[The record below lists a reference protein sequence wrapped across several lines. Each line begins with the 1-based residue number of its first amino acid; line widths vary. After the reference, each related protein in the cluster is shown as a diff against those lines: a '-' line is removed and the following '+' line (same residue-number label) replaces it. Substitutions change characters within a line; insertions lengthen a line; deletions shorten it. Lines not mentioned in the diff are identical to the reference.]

1 MNALIIPVYKN
12 ENSIKELVSG
22 VKNINGG
29 LSEGM
34 TAVFVVDGSPD
45 NSSGLLEK
53 LLPTAGF
60 KSKLVEHSRNFGSF
74 EAIRTGMKE
83 IEADKYA
90 VMAADLQEPPELII
104 DFFKNLKYNEKD
116 IVFGIRENRKDPF
129 VSKIFSAIFWKFYR
143 RFIIKEIPPGGVD
156 VFGCVRQVRDRIV
169 SFTEANSSLVAQLFW
184 VGFKRSY
191 IRYERRKRE
200 RGKSAWT
207 FRKKF
212 NYLMDSVFSV
222 TDLPIKFLIALGTAG
237 IVLSV
242 GLGFTVFIS
251 RLAGLIEVSGY
262 TALMLTI
269 IFFGTAN
276 ILGVGIAGAYAHRSY
291 ENTKGRP
298 QAITVYSK
306 EFNGG
311 EK

>member
-104 DFFKNLKYNEKD
+104 D
-116 IVFGIRENRKDPF
+116 
-129 VSKIFSAIFWKFYR
+129 
-143 RFIIKEIPPGGVD
+143 
-156 VFGCVRQVRDRIV
+156 
-169 SFTEANSSLVAQLFW
+169 
-184 VGFKRSY
+184 
-191 IRYERRKRE
+191 
-200 RGKSAWT
+200 
-207 FRKKF
+207 
-212 NYLMDSVFSV
+212 
-222 TDLPIKFLIALGTAG
+222 
-237 IVLSV
+237 
-242 GLGFTVFIS
+242 
-251 RLAGLIEVSGY
+251 
-262 TALMLTI
+262 
-269 IFFGTAN
+269 
-276 ILGVGIAGAYAHRSY
+276 
-291 ENTKGRP
+291 
-298 QAITVYSK
+298 
-306 EFNGG
+306 
-311 EK
+311 